1 MEFVVDVLKGGLSI
15 IIALSPFLIPQIR
28 EFAIKRYQHSLDKI
42 LEDRKAQNDRK
53 NYISK
58 VRFDKEFEMYQ
69 ELSEKNLT
77 MVYSIGETVYVIR
90 GLLTEPEE
98 IDRHKEK
105 VRNAIYSAE
114 LITKRYAPFIDEN
127 IFDQYHELQNQA
139 TTIFSLFKFWCR
151 NDNSIF
157 KTKGVRYNREDAYKA
172 IEEKQKAFSD
182 LSDSI
187 IREMRDYL
195 NSLTIEDNR

>member
-1 MEFVVDVLKGGLSI
+1 MFHL
-15 IIALSPFLIPQIR
+15 
-28 EFAIKRYQHSLDKI
+28 H
-42 LEDRKAQNDRK
+42 
-53 NYISK
+53 
-58 VRFDKEFEMYQ
+58 
-69 ELSEKNLT
+69 
-77 MVYSIGETVYVIR
+77 
-90 GLLTEPEE
+90 LTEPEE

-105 VRNAIYSAE
+105 VCDAINSAE

-127 IFDQYHELQNQA
+127 IFNKYREIQNQA

-151 NDNSIF
+151 NENSIF
-157 KTKGVRYNREDAYKA
+157 ITKGVRYNREDAYKA
-172 IEEKQKAFSD
+172 IEEKQISLSE